1 MYMGVTFKNQLAA
14 IVDSSDDA
22 IISATPEGIITIW
35 NAGAERLMGYTA
47 DEAIGRPVGILI
59 PPERQEEEC
68 KIFEQV
74 RQGQRVDHFET
85 ERLRKDGGR
94 VPISL
99 TAVPIRDGQGR
110 ITGISE
116 IARDVSER
124 NYMEEQL
131 RQRTAQLQAMDRHKD
146 EFLAMLAH
154 ELRNPL
160 APIKNAV
167 SILRT
172 KGLSDATILQWAQEI
187 IDRQVEHLSHLVD
200 DLLDASRIKHGKIVL
215 QKQSTD
221 LGGLILLAE
230 KASAPL
236 IEARNQRL
244 ITLPPPPGIYVNV
257 DEARLIQVLSN
268 LLDNAAKYSQEGSR
282 IWLTTELQDPE
293 VIIRVRDEGIGIP
306 MELLPRIF
314 DLFVQGDRTLD
325 RSQGGLGVGLSLV
338 KSLIEMHGGRV
349 EAFSRG
355 IGHGS
360 EFTVRLPVL
369 ARPGEPPVS
378 DTRATPWP

>member
-1 MYMGVTFKNQLAA
+1 MGVTFKNQLAA

-47 DEAIGRPVGILI
+47 DEAIGRSVGILI

>member
-1 MYMGVTFKNQLAA
+1 MGVTFKNQLAA

-293 VIIRVRDEGIGIP
+293 VIIRVRDEGIGIS